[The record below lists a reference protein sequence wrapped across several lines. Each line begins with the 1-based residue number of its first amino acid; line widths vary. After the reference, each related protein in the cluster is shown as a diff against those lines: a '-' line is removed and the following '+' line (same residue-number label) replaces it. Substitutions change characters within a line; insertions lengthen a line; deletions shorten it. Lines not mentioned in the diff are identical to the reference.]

1 MAINIEKQM
10 MSLNKVVARN
20 TQVTWIEQDILVP
33 DTKPDVMKI
42 VQVEAIPFV
51 GNVEVVDSGIRVT
64 GEITYYIIYRAMERD
79 KTRGISMTYPFSQ
92 TINVPDAKKGM
103 NARVEVATRNII
115 YSLPN
120 ERKVSIK
127 TELVFK
133 YNITEKGDIEL
144 IQGMQDTE
152 DIETKTSQDV
162 FYNVISVKQ
171 EILDAK
177 EDIVVP
183 ESVPPIG
190 EILRISSNI
199 SNTDYKV
206 SYNKIL
212 VKGDINV
219 EMLYLE
225 AGDTENIFTYTV
237 MVPFTGMIEFENIAE
252 DYRFDIKY
260 TLRNLEVVLGEN
272 NMITVSGEVIADAV
286 MFEEKK
292 VNYVNDFYS
301 TNSNL
306 NYDKSE
312 VAVIKNKEKMQKQ
325 VTVKD
330 NIGITDDKNRILMYN
345 VSTEHLNTKVSG
357 SNLYV
362 DGPLKV
368 MVTFENRDTNIVD
381 SKTYDMLVDT
391 TIPLGKEVNEENVD
405 VSIVIES
412 KSVTLQN
419 GNVEANVTLNV
430 IAEIE
435 NIDKITIIGTIEQ
448 ENMNTED
455 FDSMYMYIVKKGDNL
470 WSIAKKYKTTVDKI
484 ANVNNIVD
492 ENKIDIG
499 QKLLIIR

>member
-10 MSLNKVVARN
+10 MSLNKVIARN
-20 TQVTWIEQDILVP
+20 TQVTWVEQDILVP
-33 DTKPDVMKI
+33 DTKPDVMRI
-42 VQVEAIPFV
+42 IQVEAIPFV
-51 GNVEVVDSGIRVT
+51 GNVEVVESGIRVT
-64 GEITYYIIYRAMERD
+64 GEITYYIIYRAMEQD

-103 NARVEVATRNII
+103 NARVTAETRNII

-120 ERKVSIK
+120 ERKVLVK
-127 TELVFK
+127 AEVVFK
-133 YNITEKGDIEL
+133 YVITEKGNIEL
-144 IQGMQDTE
+144 IQGMEDSE

-162 FYNVISVKQ
+162 FYNVINVKQ
-171 EILDAK
+171 EVLDAK
-177 EDIVVP
+177 EDIVIP
-183 ESVPPIG
+183 ESVPKIG
-190 EILRISSNI
+190 EILRVSSNI
-199 SNTDYKV
+199 TNTDYKV

-219 EMLYLE
+219 ELLYLE

-237 MVPFTGMIEFENIAE
+237 TVPFTGMIEFDNIAE
-252 DYRFDIKY
+252 NYRFDIKY

-272 NMITVSGEVIADAV
+272 NMLTISGEVLADAV

-292 VNYVNDFYS
+292 VDYVNDFYS

-312 VAVIKNKEKMQKQ
+312 VAVIKNKEVINKQ
-325 VTVKD
+325 INVKD
-330 NIGITDDKNRILMYN
+330 NIGVTDDKNRILTYN
-345 VSTEHLNTKVSG
+345 VGTGHLNTKVSG
-357 SNLYV
+357 SNLYI

-368 MVTFENRDTNIVD
+368 MVTFENKDTNVVD
-381 SKTYDMLVDT
+381 AKTYDMLVDT
-391 TIPLGKEVNEENVD
+391 VIPLGKEVGEDNVD
-405 VSIVIES
+405 VVITVQN
-412 KSVTLQN
+412 KSVTVQN
-419 GNVEANVTLNV
+419 GNVEANVTLN
-430 IAEIE
+430 IAAEVE
-435 NIDKITIIGTIEQ
+435 NIDKITIIGTIDE
-448 ENMNTED
+448 ESLNPND